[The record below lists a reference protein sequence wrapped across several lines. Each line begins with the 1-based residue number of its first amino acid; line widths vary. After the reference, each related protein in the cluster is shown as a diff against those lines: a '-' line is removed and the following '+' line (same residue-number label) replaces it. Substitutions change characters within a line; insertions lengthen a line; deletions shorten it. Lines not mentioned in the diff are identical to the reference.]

1 VVRNPGSD
9 NDIVLRKRLLGP
21 LLPATLIAVVACGA
35 LFAGPASAADKSRPS
50 KPGALTKTAATETT
64 LSLSWSASTD
74 KAGVKGYLIHQNGTL
89 AGTVTSGLKYVL
101 TGLHCNTTYIVTV
114 TAYDAAGNKSLPA
127 AIFAKTGACGS
138 DEPACQTPSTVF
150 QLLLVHQIQYGC
162 GWPAGVHAKQA
173 IHSVRVMLAA
183 RGHTLDAWRAKKWHK
198 VALEELDAAS
208 SKAGAWGL
216 NGVLQPNVAGLAVQY
231 KIGRVIRVLHWH
243 NPELYEVSKA
253 EKWALTAISWYIS
266 ASEYNRHFAIV
277 GATPTMNS
285 ALNDLKRADSDFFS
299 NAIYRAWGR
308 YRQVWQRVNG
318 L

>member
-9 NDIVLRKRLLGP
+9 NEIVLRKRLLGP

-35 LFAGPASAADKSRPS
+35 FFASPASAADNSRPS
-50 KPGALTKTAATETT
+50 KPGSLTETAST
-64 LSLSWSASTD
+64 EKTISLSWSASTD
-74 KAGVKGYLIHQNGTL
+74 NKGVKGYRIHRNGSL

-127 AIFAKTGACGS
+127 AIFAKTAVCGS
-138 DEPACQTPSTVF
+138 DEPPCPTPPTVF
-150 QLLLVHQIQYGC
+150 QLLLEHKIQYGC
-162 GWPAGVHAKQA
+162 SWPGGIHAKQA
-173 IHSVRVMLAA
+173 LQSVRVMLAA
-183 RGHTLDAWRAKKWHK
+183 RGGTLDTWRAKKWHK

-208 SKAGAWGL
+208 SKAGAWGSK
-216 NGVLQPNVAGLAVQY
+216 GVLQPNAAGLAVQY
-231 KIGRVIRVLHWH
+231 KIGRVIRILHWH
-243 NPELYEVSKA
+243 NAELYEVSKA

-266 ASEYNRHFAIV
+266 ASEYNHRVAIV

-308 YRQVWQRVNG
+308 YRQVWQRVSG

>member
-1 VVRNPGSD
+1 MVRNPGSD

-21 LLPATLIAVVACGA
+21 LLPATLIAVVACGV

-50 KPGALTKTAATETT
+50 KPGSLTKTAATETT

-74 KAGVKGYLIHQNGTL
+74 KAGVQGYRIHQNGTL

-183 RGHTLDAWRAKKWHK
+183 RGRTLDTWRAKKWHK

-208 SKAGAWGL
+208 SKAGAWGP
-216 NGVLQPNVAGLAVQY
+216 NGVLQPNAAGLAVQY